1 VSKLHF
7 RPKVKFAP
15 ETAQIGFPPC
25 PVRHPPRARGN
36 ARMGNTCPGRGG
48 HARMEHP
55 TARPRVLA
63 CWRRRGSRPRLT
75 WCLSR
80 TRSRLPRFSVRTAA
94 RHGRRHAAAVV
105 SPSQCLSGRAMQP
118 YVCARIHGVFP
129 AIPPSLLAADAK
141 ACIVVTGHRCGMP
154 HARVV
159 RRPWATSARAD
170 SPSGCAETPGS
181 LSPTKPPT
189 SRSPAD
195 VPPPSSAAGL
205 RLPWP
210 AFHRPSQSVIRPPS
224 GTVGYG
230 DALGASIL
238 R

>member
-1 VSKLHF
+1 VKLLPSLHAP
-7 RPKVKFAP
+7 RPL
-15 ETAQIGFPPC
+15 
-25 PVRHPPRARGN
+25 PRWTSEFSIRPSPHLCSLSLA
-36 ARMGNTCPGRGG
+36 TPG
-48 HARMEHP
+48 
-55 TARPRVLA
+55 
-63 CWRRRGSRPRLT
+63 
-75 WCLSR
+75 
-80 TRSRLPRFSVRTAA
+80 SRLPRFSVRTAA

-181 LSPTKPPT
+181 LSPIKPPT